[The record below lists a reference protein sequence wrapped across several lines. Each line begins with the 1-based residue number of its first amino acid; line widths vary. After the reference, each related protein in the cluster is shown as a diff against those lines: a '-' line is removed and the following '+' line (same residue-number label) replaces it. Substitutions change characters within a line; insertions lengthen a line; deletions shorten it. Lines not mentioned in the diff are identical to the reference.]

1 VTDEERQG
9 LARVAM
15 RDYCPSTVGGSHPTW
30 IGELAALGPVSF
42 HVHDSLMHAGL
53 IVWSDGWRLTA
64 AGWAA
69 LEAADPQPEPEQCAD
84 CGEVIVGA
92 HGHCPGVPGGFGND

>member
-1 VTDEERQG
+1 LTDEEKQG

-15 RDYCPSTVGGSHPTW
+15 RDYGTVDGAHPTW
-30 IGELAALGPVSF
+30 IGDLAARGPVP
-42 HVHDSLMHAGL
+42 VDVNDSLARAGL

-69 LEAADPQPEPEQCAD
+69 LEAEAPRP
-84 CGEVIVGA
+84 
-92 HGHCPGVPGGFGND
+92 